1 MRRTALNGPD
11 SADIGATLRREMRD
25 GEMRALLRG
34 MPLHERLAA
43 VQSDPDV
50 ARAAAGSSPMLSG
63 LPTDVHQTV
72 VSDLTD
78 RAVAAKFGD
87 RAKQFAADAEEVEAV
102 AGAIDVAVGLVER
115 EGVEVS

>member
-11 SADIGATLRREMRD
+11 NADIGATMRRELRD
-25 GEMRALLRG
+25 GEMRAMLRSLPPG
-34 MPLHERLAA
+34 ERLKALA
-43 VQSDPDV
+43 DPDV
-50 ARAAAGSSPMLSG
+50 ARAVAGSTPLLSG
-63 LPTDVHQTV
+63 IPPEVHANL

-78 RAVAAKFGD
+78 RAIAVRFGE

-102 AGAIDVAVGLVER
+102 AAAIEVGVGLIER